1 MKKLFGNHP
10 LALSFIM
17 IVLSILLAPVAL
29 EIGKGESP
37 YATKLMLG
45 LNYGSM
51 RLANGVRD
59 GIAGAWD
66 DYVDLVDVNRENSA
80 LRRQIEELRRENLG
94 LAETRL
100 ENERLRKLLN
110 YRRNSMEEVLGAR
123 VIGGSSSAV
132 APGFL
137 VIDKGSSSGVRKGV
151 SVFTN
156 IGAVGTVHS
165 VAERSS
171 VVMLAMNPASIIDA
185 VVQRTRARGIV
196 TGSGNHFAMKYI
208 EEEDAAAAGDKI
220 ISSGKDGVFPKN
232 IVIGTV
238 KRVEPDGGLYR
249 AILKPEIDVSAVEE
263 VLVTLGEDPPP
274 FPTGQLE

>member
-10 LALSFIM
+10 LGLSFLM
-17 IVLSILLAPVAL
+17 IVLSILLAPVAM

-59 GIAGAWD
+59 GIAGTWD
-66 DYVDLVDVNRENSA
+66 GYIDLVNTNRENSV
-80 LRRQIEELRRENLG
+80 LRRQLEEIRRENLD
-94 LAETRL
+94 LEETRL

-110 YRRNSMEEVLGAR
+110 YRKSSPKKVLGAR

-137 VIDKGSSSGVRKGV
+137 IIDKGASSGVRKGV

-165 VAERSS
+165 VAERNS
-171 VVMLAMNPASIIDA
+171 VVMLAMNPSSVIDA
-185 VVQRTRARGIV
+185 VVQRTRARGII
-196 TGSGNHFAMKYI
+196 TGSGSHFAMKYI
-208 EEEDAAAAGDKI
+208 EDEDAAAAGDKV

-263 VLVTLGEDPPP
+263 VLVTIGEDPI
-274 FPTGQLE
+274 PTGRLE

>member
-10 LALSFIM
+10 LGLSFLM
-17 IVLSILLAPVAL
+17 IVLSILLAPVAM

-59 GIAGAWD
+59 GIAGTWD
-66 DYVDLVDVNRENSA
+66 GYIDLVNTNRENSV
-80 LRRQIEELRRENLG
+80 LRRQLEEIRRENLD
-94 LAETRL
+94 LEETRL

-110 YRRNSMEEVLGAR
+110 YRKSSPKKVLGAR

-137 VIDKGSSSGVRKGV
+137 IIDKGASSGVRKGV

-165 VAERSS
+165 VAERNS
-171 VVMLAMNPASIIDA
+171 VVMLAMNPSSVIDA
-185 VVQRTRARGIV
+185 VVQRTRARGII
-196 TGSGNHFAMKYI
+196 TGSGSHFAMKYI
-208 EEEDAAAAGDKI
+208 EDEDAAAAGDKV

-263 VLVTLGEDPPP
+263 VLVTIGENPI
-274 FPTGQLE
+274 PTGRLE